1 MKEDD
6 MYPDHMWFG
15 GGWMMF
21 PWLFFLTLFVL
32 AFLWR
37 SRSSSGSSGDD
48 PGTALEIL
56 KKRYAKGEI
65 TRDEF
70 EKMKQDIS

>member
-1 MKEDD
+1 
-6 MYPDHMWFG
+6 MYSDHMWLG

-32 AFLWR
+32 AFLWK
-37 SRSSSGSSGDD
+37 SRSSSGSSQDE

>member
-1 MKEDD
+1 
-6 MYPDHMWFG
+6 MYPEHMWFG

-37 SRSSSGSSGDD
+37 SRDAAREE
-48 PGTALEIL
+48 PETALEIL
-56 KKRYAKGEI
+56 KMRYAKGEI
-65 TRDEF
+65 SREEF
-70 EKMKQDIS
+70 EKMKKDIS